1 MSEQL
6 TLAAETREQV
16 GKGASRSLRREG
28 RVPAVVYGNK
38 QEPLAIH
45 VEEKALMRLLMT
57 GHFMNSVVMIENG
70 KTPIRTLPKDVAFD
84 VVTDRPVHVD
94 FLRIGEHTTVH
105 VNVPVVFTDEE
116 ESKGIKRGG
125 VLNIVRHELEL
136 ICDAADIP
144 GEIQI
149 SLKGTDVGDSIHISN
164 VKLPKGSKSAIDDR
178 DFTIATLIAPSA
190 LKSEAIEQAAE
201 EAAEAEAQ
209 HEEHVAEVEA
219 AEAEAEAATEGDEE
233 AGEA

>member
-70 KTPIRTLPKDVAFD
+70 DKPIRTLPKDVTFD
-84 VVTDRPVHVD
+84 VVTDRPVHAD

-116 ESKGIKRGG
+116 KSPGIKRGG
-125 VLNIVRHELEL
+125 VLNVVAHELEL
-136 ICDAADIP
+136 IVDAAKIP
-144 GEIQI
+144 DEITV
-149 SLKGTDVGDSIHISN
+149 SLEGLEVGHSIHISAIA
-164 VKLPKGSKSAIDDR
+164 LPAGAKVHHAET
-178 DFTIATLIAPSA
+178 DFTVATIVAPSA
-190 LKSEAIEQAAE
+190 LKS
-201 EAAEAEAQ
+201 
-209 HEEHVAEVEA
+209 
-219 AEAEAEAATEGDEE
+219 TEGDNETE
-233 AGEA
+233 AAAEGEGAESAEG